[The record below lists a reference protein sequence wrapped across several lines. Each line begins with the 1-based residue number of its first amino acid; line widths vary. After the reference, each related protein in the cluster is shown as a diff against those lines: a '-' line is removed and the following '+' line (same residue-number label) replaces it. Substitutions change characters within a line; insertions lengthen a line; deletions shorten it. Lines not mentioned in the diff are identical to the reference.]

1 MKIVKTEEEEFF
13 TPESRDLC
21 CQAFGN
27 GDSPL
32 VGACISDIAEVISS
46 ELIYD
51 EINMCRTR
59 TVTKINFTLPVAMT
73 IVKSEN

>member
-1 MKIVKTEEEEFF
+1 MTIVKTEEEEFF

-21 CQAFGN
+21 CQAFAD
-27 GDSPL
+27 GDNSL
-32 VGACISDIAEVISS
+32 AGACLSDIAEVISS

-51 EINMCRTR
+51 DINMCRTR
-59 TVTKINFTLPVAMT
+59 TVTKIDFTLPVAMT

>member
-1 MKIVKTEEEEFF
+1 MKTEEEEFF

-27 GDSPL
+27 GDNSL
-32 VGACISDIAEVISS
+32 SGACLSNIAEITS

-51 EINMCRTR
+51 DINLCRTR
-59 TVTKINFTLPVAMT
+59 TATKIDFTVPVAMT
-73 IVKSEN
+73 VVKSEN